1 MTLDTFVGLNVA
13 LLAIIV
19 TLAIG
24 WQIYNSIKINKKI
37 EKLNNDI
44 TEVKCLKSQL
54 DVSESRIT
62 QVRNEAMHY
71 THMAIADMLLG
82 KGEKV
87 GAFRFYQSALLCTL
101 NLDSPPNVDPMLSG
115 MYASMST
122 CQGSL

>member
-1 MTLDTFVGLNVA
+1 MTLDTFVSLNVA

-54 DVSESRIT
+54 DVS
-62 QVRNEAMHY
+62 
-71 THMAIADMLLG
+71 
-82 KGEKV
+82 
-87 GAFRFYQSALLCTL
+87 
-101 NLDSPPNVDPMLSG
+101 
-115 MYASMST
+115 
-122 CQGSL
+122 